1 MVTRVAD
8 SEVDLLTPGSRLLF
22 LVKGFVFDE
31 RGLSALPRRK
41 SDVEVRRVVVV
52 VVGDVEVVV
61 LENGEVLVVV
71 EGEGIGTIPVAAWC
85 ARCILR

>member
-22 LVKGFVFDE
+22 LINGFVLDV

-52 VVGDVEVVV
+52 VVGDVEVVDV
-61 LENGEVLVVV
+61 LENGEVLV